1 MSGIL
6 YGTGVGP
13 GESGLLTLK
22 AVRIIQA
29 SDLIV
34 VPVSVEDFRRPCLLE
49 EESIHLKRCKA
60 YQIVREE
67 VPKIREKPVLGL
79 PMPMR
84 KEKEALKKIHD
95 EGAKQVEAYLNQ
107 GKQIAFLTIGDPS
120 VYSTYLY
127 IHRRVLRDGYEARII
142 PGVPSFC
149 AAAAALNRGLAE
161 NREEIHILPAS
172 YGIEE
177 GLTLPGTKIL
187 MKAGKKMPVIKDMLR
202 ESGEWFA
209 MVENCGM
216 EGERIYENPDDVPDH
231 SSYYSLIVIKEGS

>member
-22 AVRIIQA
+22 AVRIIQP

-34 VPVSVEDFRRPCLLE
+34 VPVSAEDFRRPCLLE

-95 EGAKQVEAYLNQ
+95 EGAKQVEA
-107 GKQIAFLTIGDPS
+107 
-120 VYSTYLY
+120 
-127 IHRRVLRDGYEARII
+127 
-142 PGVPSFC
+142 
-149 AAAAALNRGLAE
+149 
-161 NREEIHILPAS
+161 
-172 YGIEE
+172 
-177 GLTLPGTKIL
+177 
-187 MKAGKKMPVIKDMLR
+187 
-202 ESGEWFA
+202 
-209 MVENCGM
+209 
-216 EGERIYENPDDVPDH
+216 
-231 SSYYSLIVIKEGS
+231 

>member
-34 VPVSVEDFRRPCLLE
+34 VPVSAEDFRRPCLLE

-161 NREEIHILPAS
+161 NPAP
-172 YGIEE
+172 
-177 GLTLPGTKIL
+177 TFCRPRT
-187 MKAGKKMPVIKDMLR
+187 
-202 ESGEWFA
+202 ESK
-209 MVENCGM
+209 
-216 EGERIYENPDDVPDH
+216 RD
-231 SSYYSLIVIKEGS
+231 

>member
-34 VPVSVEDFRRPCLLE
+34 VPVSAEDFRRPCLLE

-107 GKQIAFLTIGDPS
+107 GKQ
-120 VYSTYLY
+120 
-127 IHRRVLRDGYEARII
+127 
-142 PGVPSFC
+142 
-149 AAAAALNRGLAE
+149 
-161 NREEIHILPAS
+161 PAS